1 MKKAIFILLAL
12 VCINVQAQKPMSLD
26 PIQKQWTTKNIKV
39 SGGANILLLVSAF
52 QQTWPTYS
60 GRELLKFSKSK
71 VPYDN
76 TDKIVDI
83 KNGYVL
89 YSEDSPD
96 ADSDEIMSACVWN
109 RKNGHKLFAVT
120 FSRMEPSELVFICFY
135 DYDPKTLTLVPEK
148 SLAKLF
154 TPAFPSYRHRY
165 LLPQNGKSLE
175 INEYYDALTIKHTY
189 SWDGMKP
196 AHPQT
201 TIEQLQLCQ
210 GEFNQNFPVVVENP
224 FTQYALMDI
233 DHDGHPELL
242 LQTDDGDYKGV
253 YSIYLTVSLL
263 AAQSDRRFLKI
274 YNGAVSHSGT
284 CGALCM
290 SEVYVMLKNSC
301 LKSTLIDLSEYDNEK
316 EDYGDSTY
324 SLDGQPISKENAEK
338 IIKSLGEPLEPQIK
352 WKKLAF

>member
-39 SGGANILLLVSAF
+39 SGGANILQLVSAF
-52 QQTWPTYS
+52 QQAWPTYS

-76 TDKIVDI
+76 ADKIVDI

-96 ADSDEIMSACVWN
+96 AESDEIMSACVWN
-109 RKNGHKLFAVT
+109 RQNGHKLFAIT
-120 FSRMEPSELVFICFY
+120 FSRMTPSELVFICFY

-148 SLAKLF
+148 SLANLF

-165 LLPQNGKSLE
+165 SLPQNGKSLE
-175 INEYYDALTIKHTY
+175 INEYYGALTIKHTY

-196 AHPQT
+196 ARPQT
-201 TIEQLQLCQ
+201 AIEQLDLCQ
-210 GEFNQNFPVVVENP
+210 GEFNQDYPVVVENI

-242 LQTDDGDYKGV
+242 LQTDDGEYKAV

-263 AAQSDRRFLKI
+263 AAQSDRRFLRF
-274 YNGAVSHSGT
+274 YNGAVCHSGT
-284 CGALCM
+284 LCM
-290 SEVYVMLKNSC
+290 SDVYVLLKNSC
-301 LKSTLIDLSEYDNEK
+301 RQSTLNDLQEYDNEK
-316 EDYGDSTY
+316 EEYGDSYYT
-324 SLDGQPISKENAEK
+324 LDGEPITKEKAEK
-338 IIKSLGEPLEPQIK
+338 IIKSLGEPLEPKLK

>member
-1 MKKAIFILLAL
+1 MKKALFILLAL

-39 SGGANILLLVSAF
+39 SGGANILQLVSAF
-52 QQTWPTYS
+52 QQAWPTYS
-60 GRELLKFSKSK
+60 GREVLKFSKSK

-96 ADSDEIMSACVWN
+96 AESDEIMSACVWN
-109 RKNGHKLFAVT
+109 RQNGHKLFAIT
-120 FSRMEPSELVFICFY
+120 FSRMTPSELVFICFY
-135 DYDPKTLTLVPEK
+135 DYDTKTQTLVPEK
-148 SLAKLF
+148 SLANLF
-154 TPAFPSYRHRY
+154 TPAFPNYRHRY
-165 LLPQNGKSLE
+165 SLPQNGKSLE
-175 INEYYDALTIKHTY
+175 INEYYGALTIKHTY

-196 AHPQT
+196 ARPQT
-201 TIEQLQLCQ
+201 AIEQLDLCQ
-210 GEFNQNFPVVVENP
+210 GEFNQDYPVVVENL

-242 LQTDDGDYKGV
+242 LQTDDGEYKAV
-253 YSIYLTVSLL
+253 YSISLTVSLL
-263 AAQSDRRFLKI
+263 AAQSDRRFLRF
-274 YNGAVSHSGT
+274 YNGAVCHSGT

-290 SEVYVMLKNSC
+290 SDVYVLLKNSC
-301 LKSTLIDLSEYDNEK
+301 RQSTLNDLQEYDNEK
-316 EDYGDSTY
+316 EEYGDSYYT
-324 SLDGQPISKENAEK
+324 LDGEQITKEKAEK
-338 IIKSLGEPLEPQIK
+338 IIKSLGEPLEPKLK